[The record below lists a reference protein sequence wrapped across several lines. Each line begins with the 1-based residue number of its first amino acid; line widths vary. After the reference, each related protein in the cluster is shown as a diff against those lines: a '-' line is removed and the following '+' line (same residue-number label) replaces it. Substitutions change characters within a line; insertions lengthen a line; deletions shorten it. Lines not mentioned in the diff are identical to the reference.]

1 VADRTCSVD
10 GCEKRHH
17 AHGYCSGH
25 AYRWKIHGDP
35 LAGKRQAA
43 AGSPCAVDGCEKVMH
58 AYGYCN
64 SHAHRFR
71 AFGDPLECRAT
82 RGPSPFERFDAKVQR
97 TATCWLWIGA
107 TNQKGYGTFWSGDVR
122 TGAHRWSYE
131 YHVGPIPVGLEIDH
145 LCRVRHCVNPAHLE
159 AVTHAENLRRA
170 RVQLH

>member
-1 VADRTCSVD
+1 
-10 GCEKRHH
+10 
-17 AHGYCSGH
+17 
-25 AYRWKIHGDP
+25 
-35 LAGKRQAA
+35 
-43 AGSPCAVDGCEKVMH
+43 MH

-145 LCRVRHCVNPAHLE
+145 LCRVRHCVNPAHLRP
-159 AVTHAENLRRA
+159 VTPLENKRMIRGRNSNMGKTHCLNGHEFDAENTYVRPGGGRHCKACQRERSRRYEASRYRTRHLREEA
-170 RVQLH
+170 S